1 MTDKTK
7 TKQLF
12 KILMGAA
19 WIDGI
24 IQVEEREYLNR
35 MATQAGIADDPEIQ
49 PLLSEIKQVNA
60 SECYRWLEAYLGEN
74 HTEADYQELLESL
87 SALIYSD
94 GEVDTREAQL
104 LVKIQSLDP
113 ALDAPKSPFDRVLKS
128 VQTLYRKAIDDRG

>member
-1 MTDKTK
+1 MANNAK

-19 WIDGI
+19 WIDGV

-35 MATQAGIADDPEIQ
+35 MAAQEGIADDPDIQ
-49 PLLSEIKQVNA
+49 PLLSEIKPVTA
-60 SECYRWLEAYLGEN
+60 AECYRWLEAYLGEN
-74 HTEADYQELLESL
+74 HTEADYQALLEAL

-104 LVKIQSLDP
+104 LVKVQSLDP
-113 ALDAPKSPFDRVLKS
+113 ALDAQKSPLDRVLKA
-128 VQTLYRKAIDDRG
+128 VQTLYRKAIDDQI